1 MSFTLADIED
11 LTRLLE
17 EQPEWRVRIRRL
29 LLSGEP
35 PNVWRWNSG
44 LTSGSRR

>member
-17 EQPEWRVRIRRL
+17 EQPEWHARMGRL

-35 PNVWRWNSG
+35 PNVWRWNSV
-44 LTSGSRR
+44 LTSSSRR